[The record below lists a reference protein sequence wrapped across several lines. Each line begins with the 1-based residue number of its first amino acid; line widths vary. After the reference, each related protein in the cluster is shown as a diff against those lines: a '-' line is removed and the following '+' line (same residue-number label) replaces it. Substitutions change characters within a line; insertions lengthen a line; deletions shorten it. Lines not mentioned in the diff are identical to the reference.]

1 MSRIDGSEGEPDAYT
16 TTTFQAMA
24 DAVLPPTFRR
34 NEARWTIV
42 AGANQLCVDRYV
54 IAELDH
60 SQFPPFEAT
69 NGERLSRSTARL
81 LDWGAERLLGGG
93 PPPLFSGAFP
103 GGGPFSALPR
113 LGRLQTL
120 DLLDRLEL
128 SADELPAPF
137 SENPALV
144 RIIVNSLHQLTYFG
158 YYSGWAGC
166 GEAGWGLV
174 GYPGPSFGYRDFRGF
189 PSKDSR
195 IEGGD
200 TDG

>member
-1 MSRIDGSEGEPDAYT
+1 MSRNDGSSGEPDAYT
-16 TTTFQAMA
+16 EATFQAVA

-34 NEARWTIV
+34 KEATWEIV

-60 SQFPPFEAT
+60 SQFPPIQAT

-81 LDWGAERLLGGG
+81 LDWGAERLMGSVPTSLSPG
-93 PPPLFSGAFP
+93 SFP
-103 GGGPFSALPR
+103 GGGPFSALSR

-120 DLLDRLEL
+120 DLLDRVEL
-128 SADELPAPF
+128 SPDELPAPF

-144 RIIVNSLHQLTYFG
+144 RIIVNSLHQLTFFG
-158 YYSGWAGC
+158 YYSEWSGC
-166 GEAGWGLV
+166 GAAGWRLV
-174 GYPGPSFGYRDFRGF
+174 GYPGPSFGYRDLRGF